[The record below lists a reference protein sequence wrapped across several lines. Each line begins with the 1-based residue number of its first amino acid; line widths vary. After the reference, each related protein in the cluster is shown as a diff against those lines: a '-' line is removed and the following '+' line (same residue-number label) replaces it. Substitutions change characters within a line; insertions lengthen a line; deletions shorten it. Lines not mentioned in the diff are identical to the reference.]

1 MDAGANERTRQ
12 DLHGLVMHPA
22 IAADLLPRRATSSA
36 PLLVLAAVMLL
47 SGIAG
52 GLWRLGIAPSA
63 LAATDWLG
71 RAALA
76 HSALMIGA
84 FLGTVI
90 GIERAVAVK
99 LRSAWLAPIA
109 SAFSGVCLLL
119 GQAHAGAWLGVAA
132 AALFAAVNV
141 VVVRRQPEV
150 HTALLWLA
158 SVAWLAGNLL
168 FATGAGSEAVLP
180 WWFGFLV
187 VTIAAERVEMTRLMR
202 RRPAA
207 HPVLFGVL
215 ALMFAGAAASS
226 FAPRLGGLLYGVS
239 LTALASWFLTFDIAR
254 RTVATKGLPRYMAV
268 CLLAGYLWLAVGG
281 AGWVLTALGGP
292 LRDTALHALGL
303 GFVFSM
309 MMAHAPVILPAVAR
323 IKIEFGRFFYV
334 PLAGLHA
341 SLALRLAGGWI
352 DPSLRSAGA
361 VFNAASIALF
371 AATLVGAAIA
381 WHIQHDTETV
391 QDILHG

>member
-1 MDAGANERTRQ
+1 MQLAHAAGTR
-12 DLHGLVMHPA
+12 A
-22 IAADLLPRRATSSA
+22 RRAVTPT
-36 PLLVLAAVMLL
+36 PLLVLAALMLL
-47 SGIAG
+47 TGIAG
-52 GLWRLGIAPSA
+52 GLYRLGAMPSA
-63 LAATDWLG
+63 IAGTDWLG
-71 RAALA
+71 RVALA
-76 HSALMIGA
+76 HAALMIGA

-109 SAFSGVCLLL
+109 SALGGACLLL
-119 GQAHAGAWLGVAA
+119 GPVHAGAWLGVAA

-141 VVVRRQPEV
+141 VVMRRQPAV

-207 HPVLFGVL
+207 HPLLFGVL

-226 FAPRLGGLLYGVS
+226 FAPHLGGLLYGV
-239 LTALASWFLTFDIAR
+239 ALAALACWFLLFDIAR

-268 CLLAGYLWLAVGG
+268 CLLAGYLWLAIGG
-281 AGWVLTALGGP
+281 IGWSLTALGAP

-334 PLAGLHA
+334 PLGALHA
-341 SLALRLAGGWI
+341 SLLLRLAGGWF
-352 DPSLRSAGA
+352 DASLRSMGA
-361 VFNAASIALF
+361 VLNAASIGLF
-371 AATLVGAAIA
+371 AVTLVGAAIA
-381 WHIQHDTETV
+381 WHFQHDAPTV

>member
-1 MDAGANERTRQ
+1 VDTGAHERARQ
-12 DLHGLVMHPA
+12 DFHGLVMQVAPA
-22 IAADLLPRRATSSA
+22 AGTRAHRVVTPA
-36 PLLVLAAVMLL
+36 PLLLLAALMLVT
-47 SGIAG
+47 GIAG
-52 GLWRLGIAPSA
+52 GLYRLGIVPSA
-63 LAATDWLG
+63 IAANDWLG

-76 HSALMIGA
+76 HAALMIGA

-99 LRSAWLAPIA
+99 LRAAWLAPIA
-109 SAFSGVCLLL
+109 SALGGACLLL
-119 GQAHAGAWLGVAA
+119 GQAYAGAWLGVAA

-141 VVVRRQPEV
+141 VVVRRQPAV

-158 SVAWLAGNLL
+158 SVAWLGGNLL

-180 WWFGFLV
+180 WWFTFLV
-187 VTIAAERVEMTRLMR
+187 VTIGAERVEMTRLMR

-207 HPVLFGVL
+207 HPLLFGVL
-215 ALMFAGAAASS
+215 ALMFTGAAASG
-226 FAPRLGGLLYGVS
+226 FAPRLGGLLYGIS
-239 LTALASWFLTFDIAR
+239 LAALAVWFLLFDIVR
-254 RTVATKGLPRYMAV
+254 RTVATTGLPRYMAV
-268 CLLAGYLWLAVGG
+268 CLLAGYLWLAV
-281 AGWVLTALGGP
+281 AGIGWCSTALGLP

-334 PLAGLHA
+334 PLAALHA
-341 SLALRLAGGWI
+341 SLVLRLGAGWFDAG
-352 DPSLRSAGA
+352 LRSTGA
-361 VFNAASIALF
+361 LLNAASIALF

-381 WHIQHDTETV
+381 WHFQHDTPTV

>member
-1 MDAGANERTRQ
+1 MQSMLAAGAR
-12 DLHGLVMHPA
+12 
-22 IAADLLPRRATSSA
+22 PRRTVTPA
-36 PLLVLAAVMLL
+36 PLLLLAGLMLVT
-47 SGIAG
+47 GIAG
-52 GLWRLGIAPSA
+52 GLYRLGIAPA
-63 LAATDWLG
+63 AVAATDWLG

-76 HSALMIGA
+76 HAALMIGA

-99 LRSAWLAPIA
+99 LPAAWLAPIA
-109 SAFSGVCLLL
+109 SALGGACLLL
-119 GQAHAGAWLGVAA
+119 GQAYAGAWLGVAA

-141 VVVRRQPEV
+141 VVVRRQPAV

-158 SVAWLAGNLL
+158 SVAWLGGNLL
-168 FATGAGSEAVLP
+168 FATGAASEAVLP

-187 VTIAAERVEMTRLMR
+187 VTIAAERAEMTRLMR

-207 HPVLFGVL
+207 HPLLFGVL
-215 ALMFAGAAASS
+215 AVMYAGAAASG
-226 FAPRLGGLLYGVS
+226 FAPRLGGLLYGLS
-239 LTALASWFLTFDIAR
+239 LTALACWFFAFDIAR
-254 RTVATKGLPRYMAV
+254 RTVATNGLPRYMAV
-268 CLLAGYLWLAVGG
+268 CLLAGYLWLAIGG
-281 AGWVLTALGGP
+281 IGWALTALGWP

-334 PLAGLHA
+334 PLAALHA
-341 SLALRLAGGWI
+341 SLLLRLAAGWF
-352 DPSLRSAGA
+352 DAALRSMGA
-361 VFNAASIALF
+361 VLNAASIALF
-371 AATLVGAAIA
+371 AVTLVGAAIA
-381 WHIQHDTETV
+381 WHIQHDAPTV